1 MERFYPLKKN
11 NSLMLKFRQPQNK
24 SIMKQTLYVV
34 TFIPLFRTELIAV
47 LVTLVYLIQTTEFIL
62 LNIREG
68 GR

>member
-1 MERFYPLKKN
+1 
-11 NSLMLKFRQPQNK
+11 MLKFRQPQNK

-47 LVTLVYLIQTTEFIL
+47 LVTLVHLIQTTEFIL
-62 LNIREG
+62 LDIREG